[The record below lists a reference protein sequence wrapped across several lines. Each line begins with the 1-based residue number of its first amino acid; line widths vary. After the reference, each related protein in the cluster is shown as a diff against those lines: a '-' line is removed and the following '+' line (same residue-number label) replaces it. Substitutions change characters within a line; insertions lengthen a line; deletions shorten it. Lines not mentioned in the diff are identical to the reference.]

1 MFRCSDGLHHVT
13 LDVLVAPWRENDI
26 FGFLGFGM
34 QIEGGQNT
42 VSTHVHC
49 YYRLVVNQPNILRK

>member
-26 FGFLGFGM
+26 FGFSGFGM

-49 YYRLVVNQPNILRK
+49 YYRLVVN